1 MTKDTTADAGPPW
14 IREQTLAPGVLRW
27 TLDNPHKRNA
37 VHPAALAW
45 IRERARALRGEVVL
59 LTGAGTRAFSAGFD
73 LSALPETLS
82 EAAARAGL
90 PDSPLI
96 EACDAIEAADA
107 CFVAVLNGYVI
118 GAGVEL
124 ACACDLRVARE
135 GVWFQV
141 PAARLGVVY
150 HARGLQ
156 RFRAVFGPG
165 LTRRLMLLADRLSA
179 EEVLA
184 VGGLARLV
192 ESQETLDAV
201 ACELAERLRGFS
213 SQSTRGHREM
223 LRCLERDAAPDGPT
237 LEEHERRRRAAY
249 TARGR
254 SSSSSPSSSSTK
266 K

>member
-1 MTKDTTADAGPPW
+1 MTSDENAAPAAPW

-27 TLDNPHKRNA
+27 VLDNPSKRNA
-37 VHPAALAW
+37 VHPDALAW
-45 IRERARALRGEVVL
+45 IRARAGALRGEVVL

-73 LSALPETLS
+73 LSALPEALS
-82 EAAARAGL
+82 EAAARDGL
-90 PDSPLI
+90 PDRPLI
-96 EACDAIEAADA
+96 AACDAIEAADA

-192 ESQETLDAV
+192 RDQEQLDAV
-201 ACELAERLRGFS
+201 ARELAERLRGFS
-213 SQSTRGHREM
+213 TRSTRGHREM
-223 LRCLERDAAPDGPT
+223 LRSLERDGAPDAAR
-237 LEEHERRRRAAY
+237 LEVHEKRRRAAY

-254 SSSSSPSSSSTK
+254 SED
-266 K
+266 